1 MRRVFSFLVLLGLI
15 VGMAVPAGASGGDE
29 VRMFELVNQTR
40 VEAGLEPLGADIP
53 LIVSARGHTSAM
65 IETGDLFHSTSAEM
79 ATYGSNWEL
88 MGENVG
94 LGQDVTSVHEAF
106 MRSTS
111 HRANVLGEFDRVGV
125 GIDRNSDGTIFVTV
139 VFMRRTPDA
148 PRDDFGTGT
157 MVLIAGLPEFAVSRL
172 VNVADTFHRVNRGI
186 CAPLGSEGIACI
198 D

>member
-1 MRRVFSFLVLLGLI
+1 MGLI
-15 VGMAVPAGASGGDE
+15 LGMAAPAGASGSDE

-40 VEAGLEPLGADIP
+40 IEAGLKPLGADIP

-65 IETGDLFHSTSAEM
+65 IEAGDLFHSTSAEM
-79 ATYGSNWEL
+79 ASYGTNWEL

-94 LGQDVTSVHEAF
+94 LGPDVTSIHEAF

-111 HRANVLGEFDRVGV
+111 HRANILGEFDRIGV
-125 GIDRNSDGTIFVTV
+125 GIDRNGAGTIFAAI
-139 VFMRRTPDA
+139 VFMRRAPDA
-148 PRDDFGTGT
+148 PHDDFGTGT

-172 VNVADTFHRVNRGI
+172 ANAADTFHRVNRGI